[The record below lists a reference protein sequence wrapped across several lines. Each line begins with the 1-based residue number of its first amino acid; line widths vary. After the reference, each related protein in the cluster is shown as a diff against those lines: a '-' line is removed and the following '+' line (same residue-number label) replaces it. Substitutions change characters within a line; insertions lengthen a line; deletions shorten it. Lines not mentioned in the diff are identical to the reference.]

1 MVLPR
6 SAIKI
11 WGKSVEG
18 FLRYDRTNKQIN
30 RDYNFIYI
38 DILELRGR
46 GIGKI
51 LARRGI
57 DFILEEKASVVLS
70 CSYLRFETF
79 LIRSQ
84 NLCVVILRIKSWS
97 SIYAVLRMDF
107 IPIWY
112 PAVVRECRNKVI
124 EGSSTES
131 PFEKSPHWILRSI
144 VKEYSTQKLRPQ
156 IFVLMVRNTNFLHVL
171 VVALGTWKP

>member
-1 MVLPR
+1 MPSINLSCRGHVR
-6 SAIKI
+6 SQTKLGLDWFSRFDVYWTQTDRQTKYIY
-11 WGKSVEG
+11 
-18 FLRYDRTNKQIN
+18 RY
-30 RDYNFIYI
+30 
-38 DILELRGR
+38 ILELRGR

-51 LARRGI
+51 LARKGI

-84 NLCVVILRIKSWS
+84 NFCVVILRIKSWS
-97 SIYAVLRMDF
+97 SIYAVLRIDF

-112 PAVVRECRNKVI
+112 PVVVRVCRNKVI

-144 VKEYSTQKLRPQ
+144 VKE
-156 IFVLMVRNTNFLHVL
+156 
-171 VVALGTWKP
+171 